1 MLIALTGVK
10 NTLDKVTESTKGF
23 VKELKEEAKI
33 AGQIADQRAK
43 ADKVERKLIVER
55 AEADRKVAEL
65 REQAADKDKVYCK
78 RKN

>member
-1 MLIALTGVK
+1 MIK
-10 NTLDKVTESTKGF
+10 QQESTKGF

-65 REQAADKDKVYCK
+65 REKAALIKIAGFCK
-78 RKN
+78 RKNRSIRRSR